1 MAFDRLGSG
10 LAISARDLEIRG
22 AGDLLGEEQAGHV
35 TLIGTALYQKLL
47 TRAVL
52 AAKGEVAGPEIAT
65 QLNIGLTGSI
75 PEGYV
80 PDATLR
86 INLYARLA
94 RMTEIEAIDSF
105 AEELEDRFGPVP
117 AEAGALLD
125 LARIQA
131 LSQAAGVVRIDAG
144 PKGIAFTF
152 APGARPADAHDGNVS
167 EDRIVWRRQSPEWG
181 AEFGEIQQLL
191 HNLL

>member
-1 MAFDRLGSG
+1 M
-10 LAISARDLEIRG
+10 
-22 AGDLLGEEQAGHV
+22 

-47 TRAVL
+47 TRTVR
-52 AAKGEVAGPEIAT
+52 AAKGEAAAPEIAAE
-65 QLNIGLTGSI
+65 LNIGLTGSI
-75 PEGYV
+75 PESYV

-117 AEAGALLD
+117 SEGGALLD

-131 LSQAAGVVRIDAG
+131 LSQAARVVRIDAG
-144 PKGIAFTF
+144 PKGIALTF
-152 APGARPADAHDGNVS
+152 APGARPANAAGGDVS
-167 EDRIVWRRQSPEWG
+167 EDRIVWRRHGDARPPG
-181 AEFGEIQQLL
+181 LDEIQHLL
-191 HNLL
+191 HDLV